1 MLRLALI
8 SSALAWAVFQA
19 GGVIPFHFRIATVL
33 ITLAALFS
41 LKGPRL
47 PKALLLLPAY
57 ALFQLLP
64 LPLSILRLL
73 SPVRATQLEAAQ
85 KLIPT
90 LTTAPL
96 SVRPAATLEFFLVI
110 AACTMLF
117 LVVRYLADRA
127 VTPWIL
133 AVPLVIIAALEA
145 ILGLF
150 QYYLTSGQTPAHGSY
165 VNRNHFAGLLEMA
178 LPFALMYAWATLRR
192 PHSRWTSPLRPAL
205 IACASLSI
213 AALLLLGTLHS
224 LSRMGFICALF
235 SVLLCVLCVSVV
247 NRFFLLAALAAPLL
261 FLFLPSDQ
269 LIERFGSL
277 DFSDGLTRQDRLE
290 LWRESLPLIAAY
302 PVFGCG
308 LGAYESAFMPYKV
321 SGPLLT
327 DDYAHNDYLQ
337 SLAELGLAGFLILAA
352 LISAVLFRAFRAAA
366 HPLAAAC
373 LASIAA
379 ILLHS
384 TVDFNLY
391 MPANALVLAWVSA
404 IATSPSL

>member
-1 MLRLALI
+1 
-8 SSALAWAVFQA
+8 
-19 GGVIPFHFRIATVL
+19 
-33 ITLAALFS
+33 
-41 LKGPRL
+41 
-47 PKALLLLPAY
+47 
-57 ALFQLLP
+57 
-64 LPLSILRLL
+64 
-73 SPVRATQLEAAQ
+73 
-85 KLIPT
+85 
-90 LTTAPL
+90 
-96 SVRPAATLEFFLVI
+96 
-110 AACTMLF
+110 
-117 LVVRYLADRA
+117 
-127 VTPWIL
+127 
-133 AVPLVIIAALEA
+133 
-145 ILGLF
+145 
-150 QYYLTSGQTPAHGSY
+150 
-165 VNRNHFAGLLEMA
+165 
-178 LPFALMYAWATLRR
+178 
-192 PHSRWTSPLRPAL
+192 
-205 IACASLSI
+205 
-213 AALLLLGTLHS
+213 
-224 LSRMGFICALF
+224 MGFICALF

-247 NRFFLLAALAAPLL
+247 KRVFLLAALAAPLL

-404 IATSPSL
+404 LATSPSL